1 MKNVKLIYGTDT
13 GNTEHVIDT
22 YIINEL
28 DNNNFEYELV
38 EVSDISIDDWYSHD
52 FYILGIPTWYDG
64 ELQSD
69 WENYFE
75 TFKTLD
81 FTGKTIAVFG
91 LGDQIG
97 YDEWFC
103 DGVGILSKVIL
114 EKGGNLIGYWP
125 KDNSYEFETNPK
137 SLLNENTFFGLTLD
151 EDNQEDLTQKR
162 CSEWFK
168 QIVNNI

>member
-38 EVSDISIDDWYSHD
+38 EVSDISIDDWDSHD

-75 TFKTLD
+75 TFKTVN
-81 FTGKTIAVFG
+81 GKIIHEEERI
-91 LGDQIG
+91 LNK
-97 YDEWFC
+97 E
-103 DGVGILSKVIL
+103 GVIERIEEIKQL
-114 EKGGNLIGYWP
+114 
-125 KDNSYEFETNPK
+125 KD
-137 SLLNENTFFGLTLD
+137 
-151 EDNQEDLTQKR
+151 
-162 CSEWFK
+162 C
-168 QIVNNI
+168 